1 MKISIPFLL
10 TAALL
15 GGCARGNGGGTGPGK
30 RVIILGFDGLDYGY
44 TKKLMDEGKLPNFS
58 RVARE
63 GTFGPLQTSI
73 PPQSPVAWSNFIT
86 GMDSGGHGIFDFV
99 HRKPD
104 TMTPYLSAAEAKGG
118 GTTLNIGKYQFPLSA
133 GSYELL
139 RRGRAFWEVL
149 ENHGIE
155 TTIVR
160 MPANFP
166 PSGTA
171 TRELSGMGTPDLRG
185 NYGEFSFYTSKLF
198 AFAGEDIAGGQV
210 YEVDIYDG
218 VVQAKLLGPYNPFLI
233 EQERVASD
241 FTVYLDPVDPVA
253 KIVAG
258 SEEVVLHAGEWSG
271 WVPVEFPMIPT
282 QTLNGMVRF
291 YLRSVRPDFELYAS
305 PIQIDPLAPLSP
317 ISTPDDYATELAKAL
332 GRFYTQGLPEDT
344 KSHESKVLT
353 TEEFLSQAH
362 IAGKEFAD
370 QFPYVVDH
378 FERGLLF
385 FYLGN
390 VDQVSHVMWKVLDP
404 EHPAYDPNVDPK
416 YAGLIEELYV
426 GLDGV
431 VGQALERLS
440 PDDTLIV
447 MSDHGFTSWRRAFHL
462 NAWLKEKGY
471 LTVKDPNLKKDP
483 GVFVNI
489 DWAHTRAYNIGLNGL
504 YINLKGREKNG
515 IVPAENRRPL
525 MDEIGAA
532 LLAEVDPKTGGPVVT
547 KVYPR
552 EDAYH
557 DRGELEIGPD
567 IIVGTAKGTR
577 ISGHSALGAVG
588 TEVLTDNTE
597 EWSGDHL
604 MDHEAVPGILLTNRP
619 LKKPAPRLQDL
630 AQSVLLEFGIDE
642 SIQPRQPRQPKKPT
656 EED

>member
-1 MKISIPFLL
+1 MRVRFALL
-10 TAALL
+10 LIAAL
-15 GGCARGNGGGTGPGK
+15 GCGCARDNGGGTAAGK
-30 RVIILGFDGLDYGY
+30 RVIILGFDGLDYVY
-44 TKKLMDEGKLPNFS
+44 TKKLMEEGKLPNFS

-63 GTFGPLQTSI
+63 GSFGPLQTSI

-99 HRKPD
+99 HRRPD
-104 TMTPYLSAAEAKGG
+104 TMTPYLSASEVSGS
-118 GTTLNIGKYQFPLSA
+118 GTTLKIGKYQFPLSG
-133 GSYELL
+133 GSIELL

-155 TTIVR
+155 TTILR

-185 NYGEFSFYTSKLF
+185 TYGEFSFYTSKLF
-198 AFAGEDIAGGQV
+198 AFAGEDIAGGNV
-210 YEVDIYDG
+210 YEVDIYDS
-218 VVQAKLLGPYNPFLI
+218 VVEAKLYGPDNPFLI
-233 EQERVASD
+233 ETEKLASD

-258 SEEVVLHAGEWSG
+258 TEEVVLREGEWSG
-271 WVPVEFPMIPT
+271 WVPVEFSMIPT
-282 QTLNGMVRF
+282 QTLGGMVRF

-305 PIQIDPLAPLSP
+305 PIQIDPMAPALP
-317 ISTPDDYATELAKAL
+317 IATPDDYASELAKAG
-332 GRFYTQGLPEDT
+332 GRFYVQGLPEDT
-344 KSHESKVLT
+344 KARESGVLT
-353 TEEFLSQAH
+353 TEEFLAQAH

-370 QFPYVVDH
+370 QFPYVLDH
-378 FERGLLF
+378 FEGGLLF

-390 VDQVSHVMWKVLDP
+390 ADQISHVMWKVLDP
-404 EHPAYDPNVDPK
+404 EHPAYDPEVDPK
-416 YAGLIEELYV
+416 YKGLIEEVYV
-426 GLDGV
+426 GLDGI
-431 VGQALERLS
+431 VGQALERLATG
-440 PDDTLIV
+440 DTLVV
-447 MSDHGFTSWRRAFHL
+447 MSDHGFASWRRSFHL

-471 LTVKDPNLKKDP
+471 LVVKDPGMEDDP
-483 GVFVNI
+483 GKFVNV
-489 DWAHTRAYNIGLNGL
+489 DWAHTRAYGVGLNAL
-504 YINLKGREKNG
+504 YINLTGREKNG
-515 IVPAENRRPL
+515 IVSEEKRKAL
-525 MDEIGAA
+525 MDEIAAA

-547 KVYPR
+547 KAYQR
-552 EDAYH
+552 EETYK

-567 IIVGTAKGTR
+567 IIVGTANGTR

-588 TEVLTDNTE
+588 REVLTDNVD

-619 LKKPAPRLQDL
+619 LKKPALRLQDL

-642 SIQPRQPRQPKKPT
+642 PIQPTQPREK
-656 EED
+656 ED

>member
-1 MKISIPFLL
+1 MRVRF
-10 TAALL
+10 ALL
-15 GGCARGNGGGTGPGK
+15 LIAGLACGCARGNGGGAASGK
-30 RVIILGFDGLDYGY
+30 RVIILGFDGLDYEY
-44 TKKLMDEGKLPNFS
+44 TKKLMEEGKLPNFS

-63 GTFGPLQTSI
+63 GSFGPLETSI

-86 GMDSGGHGIFDFV
+86 GMDAGGHGIFDFL
-99 HRKPD
+99 HRNPE
-104 TMTPYLSAAEAKGG
+104 TLVPVFSMGEVAAG
-118 GTTLNIGKYQFPLSA
+118 GTTLEIGKYQFPLSG
-133 GSYELL
+133 GSFELL

-198 AFAGEDIAGGQV
+198 AFAGQDIAGGDV

-218 VVQAKLLGPYNPFLI
+218 VVDAKLYGPNNPFLI
-233 EQERVASD
+233 ETEKLASE

-258 SEEVVLHAGEWSG
+258 SEEVVLREGEWSG
-271 WVPVEFPMIPT
+271 WVPVEFSMIPT
-282 QTLNGMVRF
+282 QTLGGMVRF

-305 PIQIDPLAPLSP
+305 PIQIDPMAPALP
-317 ISTPDDYATELAKAL
+317 ISTPEDYATELAKAG
-332 GRFYTQGLPEDT
+332 GRFYVQGMPEDT
-344 KSHESKVLT
+344 KAREGGVIT
-353 TEEFLSQAH
+353 TEEFLAQAH

-370 QFPYVVDH
+370 QFPYVLDH
-378 FERGLLF
+378 FDSGLLF

-390 VDQVSHVMWKVLDP
+390 ADQISHVMWKVLDP
-404 EHPAYDPNVDPK
+404 GHPAYDPEVDPK
-416 YAGLIEELYV
+416 YKGVIEEVYV
-426 GLDGV
+426 ELDGI

-440 PDDTLIV
+440 AEDTLVV
-447 MSDHGFTSWRRAFHL
+447 MSDHGFASWRRSFHL

-471 LTVKDPNLKKDP
+471 LVVKDPGMEEDP
-483 GVFVNI
+483 GLFVNV
-489 DWAHTRAYNIGLNGL
+489 DQGRTRAYGVGLNGL

-515 IVPAENRRPL
+515 IVPEEKRKAL
-525 MDEIGAA
+525 MDEIAAA
-532 LLAEVDPKTGGPVVT
+532 LLAEVDPRTGGPVVT
-547 KVYPR
+547 KAYQR
-552 EDAYH
+552 EDAYK
-557 DRGELEIGPD
+557 DRGHIEIGPD

-577 ISGHSALGAVG
+577 ISSDSALGAVG
-588 TEVLTDNTE
+588 KEVLTDNVD

-604 MDHEAVPGILLTNRP
+604 MDHETVPGILLTNRP

-642 SIQPRQPRQPKKPT
+642 PIQPRER
-656 EED
+656 ED

>member
-1 MKISIPFLL
+1 MRVRFALL
-10 TAALL
+10 LIAAL
-15 GGCARGNGGGTGPGK
+15 GCGCARGNGGGTAAGK
-30 RVIILGFDGLDYGY
+30 RVVILGFDGLDYGY
-44 TKKLMDEGKLPNFS
+44 TKKLMEEGKLPNFS

-63 GTFGPLQTSI
+63 GSFGPLETSI

-104 TMTPYLSAAEAKGG
+104 TMTPYLSASEVSGG
-118 GTTLNIGKYQFPLSA
+118 GKTLKFGKCQFPLSG
-133 GSYELL
+133 GSVELL

-155 TTIVR
+155 TTVIR

-171 TRELSGMGTPDLRG
+171 TRELSGMGTPDIRG
-185 NYGEFSFYTSKLF
+185 TYGEFSFYTSKLF

-218 VVQAKLLGPYNPFLI
+218 VVEAKLYGPDNPFLI
-233 EQERVASD
+233 ETEKLASD
-241 FTVYLDPVDPVA
+241 FTVYLDPKDPVA

-258 SEEVVLHAGEWSG
+258 SEEIVLREGEWSG
-271 WVPVEFPMIPT
+271 WVPVEFPFTCWIGGL
-282 QTLNGMVRF
+282 QGMVRF

-305 PIQIDPLAPLSP
+305 PIQLDPMAPALP
-317 ISTPDDYATELAKAL
+317 ISTPEDYATDLAKAG
-332 GRFYTQGLPEDT
+332 GRFYVQGLPEDT
-344 KSHESKVLT
+344 KARESGVLT
-353 TEEFLSQAH
+353 TEEFLAQAR

-370 QFPYVVDH
+370 QFPYVLDH
-378 FERGLLF
+378 FEDGLLF

-390 VDQVSHVMWKVLDP
+390 ADQISHVMWKVLDP
-404 EHPAYDPNVDPK
+404 GHPAYDPEVDPK
-416 YAGLIEELYV
+416 YAGLIEEVYV
-426 GLDGV
+426 GLDGI

-440 PDDTLIV
+440 ADDTLIV
-447 MSDHGFTSWRRAFHL
+447 MSDHGFASWRRSFHL

-471 LTVKDPNLKKDP
+471 LVVKDPGMEDDP
-483 GVFVNI
+483 GLFVNV
-489 DWAHTRAYNIGLNGL
+489 DWAHTRAYGIGLNAL
-504 YINLKGREKNG
+504 YINLKGRESNG
-515 IVPAENRRPL
+515 IVPEEKRKAL
-525 MDEIGAA
+525 MDEIAAA

-547 KVYPR
+547 K
-552 EDAYH
+552 AYQRDNTYK
-557 DRGELEIGPD
+557 DRGYLEIGPD

-588 TEVLTDNTE
+588 KEVLTDNVD

-604 MDHEAVPGILLTNRP
+604 MDHETVPGILLANRP

-630 AQSVLLEFGIDE
+630 AESVLLEFGIDE
-642 SIQPRQPRQPKKPT
+642 SIQPRER
-656 EED
+656 EN

>member
-1 MKISIPFLL
+1 MRFPL
-10 TAALL
+10 ALL
-15 GGCARGNGGGTGPGK
+15 LVAVLGCGCARGNGGGTAAGK
-30 RVIILGFDGLDYGY
+30 RVIILGFDGLDYEY
-44 TKKLMDEGKLPNFS
+44 TKKLMEEGKLPNFS

-63 GTFGPLQTSI
+63 GSFGPLETSI

-104 TMTPYLSAAEAKGG
+104 TMTPYLSASEVSGG
-118 GTTLNIGKYQFPLSA
+118 GSTLKIGKYQFPLSG
-133 GSYELL
+133 GSIELL

-155 TTIVR
+155 TTVIR

-171 TRELSGMGTPDLRG
+171 TRELSGMGTPDIRG
-185 NYGEFSFYTSKLF
+185 TYGEFSFYTSKLF
-198 AFAGEDIAGGQV
+198 AFAGEDIAGGDV

-218 VVQAKLLGPYNPFLI
+218 VVEAKLYGPDNPLLI
-233 EQERVASD
+233 ETEKLASD

-258 SEEVVLHAGEWSG
+258 SEEVVLREGEWSE

-282 QTLNGMVRF
+282 QTLGGMVRF
-291 YLRSVRPDFELYAS
+291 YLRSVRPDLELYAS
-305 PIQIDPLAPLSP
+305 PVQYDPMAPALP
-317 ISTPDDYATELAKAL
+317 ISTPEDYASELAKAG
-332 GRFYTQGLPEDT
+332 GRFYVQGMPEDT
-344 KSHESKVLT
+344 KGQGSGVLT
-353 TEEFLSQAH
+353 TEEFLAQAH
-362 IAGKEFAD
+362 IAGKEFSD
-370 QFPYVVDH
+370 QFPYVLDH
-378 FERGLLF
+378 FQGGLLF
-385 FYLGN
+385 FYIGN

-404 EHPAYDPNVDPK
+404 GHPAYDPDVDPK

-426 GLDGV
+426 GLDGI
-431 VGQALERLS
+431 VGQTLERLS
-440 PDDTLIV
+440 ADDTLVV
-447 MSDHGFTSWRRAFHL
+447 MSDHGFASFRRSFDL
-462 NAWLKEKGY
+462 NAWLREKGF
-471 LTVKDPNLKKDP
+471 LVVKDPEMENDP
-483 GVFVNI
+483 GVFVNV
-489 DWAHTRAYNIGLNGL
+489 DWAHTRAYGVGLNAL

-515 IVPAENRRPL
+515 IVPEENRKAL
-525 MDEIGAA
+525 MDEIAAA

-547 KVYPR
+547 KAYQR
-552 EDAYH
+552 EETYK

-577 ISGHSALGAVG
+577 ISGQSALGAVG
-588 TEVLTDNTE
+588 KEVLTDNVD
-597 EWSGDHL
+597 EWSGDHE
-604 MDHEAVPGILLTNRP
+604 MDHETVPGILLTNRP

-642 SIQPRQPRQPKKPT
+642 PIQPREK
-656 EED
+656 ED

>member
-1 MKISIPFLL
+1 MRARFTLFLVV
-10 TAALL
+10 ALAC
-15 GGCARGNGGGTGPGK
+15 GCARGNGGGGTAPRK
-30 RVIILGFDGLDYGY
+30 RVLILGFDGLDYEY
-44 TKKLMDEGKLPNFS
+44 TKKLMEEGKLPNFS
-58 RVARE
+58 RVAK
-63 GTFGPLQTSI
+63 GGSFGPLETSI

-104 TMTPYLSAAEAKGG
+104 TMTPYLSASEVEGG
-118 GTTLNIGKYQFPLSA
+118 GTTLKIGKYQFPLSG
-133 GSYELL
+133 GSIELL

-149 ENHGIE
+149 ENHGVE
-155 TTIVR
+155 TTIIR
-160 MPANFP
+160 IPANFP

-185 NYGEFSFYTSKLF
+185 TYGEFSFYTSKLF
-198 AFAGEDIAGGQV
+198 AFAGEDIAGGDV

-218 VVQAKLLGPYNPFLI
+218 VVEAKLYGPDNPFLI
-233 EQERVASD
+233 ETEKLTSE

-258 SEEVVLHAGEWSG
+258 SEEVVLREGEWSE

-282 QTLNGMVRF
+282 QTLGGMVRF

-305 PIQIDPLAPLSP
+305 PIQIDPMAPALP
-317 ISTPDDYATELAKAL
+317 ISTPDDYATNLAKAR
-332 GRFYTQGLPEDT
+332 GRFYVQGMPEDT
-344 KSHESKVLT
+344 KAQESGVLT
-353 TEEFLSQAH
+353 TEEFLAQAH

-370 QFPYVVDH
+370 QFSYVLEQFDG
-378 FERGLLF
+378 GLLF

-390 VDQVSHVMWKVLDP
+390 VDQMSHVMWKVLDP
-404 EHPAYDPNVDPK
+404 GHPTYDPDVDPK
-416 YAGLIEELYV
+416 YAGLIEELYA

-440 PDDTLIV
+440 ADDTLLV
-447 MSDHGFTSWRRAFHL
+447 MSDHGFTSWRRSFHL

-471 LTVKDPNLKKDP
+471 LAVKDPELENDP
-483 GVFVNI
+483 GVFVNV
-489 DWAHTRAYNIGLNGL
+489 DWAHTRAYNLGINGL

-515 IVPAENRRPL
+515 IVPEEERNAL
-525 MDEIGAA
+525 IHEIGSA
-532 LLAEVDPKTGGPVVT
+532 LLAEIDPKTGGPVVT

-552 EDAYH
+552 EETYQ

-588 TEVLTDNTE
+588 KEALTDNTE
-597 EWSGDHL
+597 EWSGDHE
-604 MDHEAVPGILLTNRP
+604 MDHETVPGILLTNRP
-619 LKKPAPRLQDL
+619 LLKPAARLQDL
-630 AQSVLLEFGIDE
+630 AQSVLAEFGIDE
-642 SIQPRQPRQPKKPT
+642 SVQPRQAREG
-656 EED
+656 EE

>member
-1 MKISIPFLL
+1 MRVRF
-10 TAALL
+10 ALL
-15 GGCARGNGGGTGPGK
+15 LIAGLGCGCARGSGGDPAPGK
-30 RVIILGFDGLDYGY
+30 RVIILGFDGVDYEF

-58 RVARE
+58 RAAHE
-63 GTFGPLQTSI
+63 GSFGPLETSI

-86 GMDSGGHGIFDFV
+86 GMDSGGHGIFDFL
-99 HRKPD
+99 HRNPE
-104 TMTPYLSAAEAKGG
+104 TLVPVFSMSEVAEG
-118 GTTLNIGKYQFPLSA
+118 GTTLEIGKYQFPLSGGA
-133 GSYELL
+133 FELL

-155 TTIVR
+155 TTVIR
-160 MPANFP
+160 MPANYP

-171 TRELSGMGTPDLRG
+171 TRELSGLGTPDLRG
-185 NYGEFSFYTSKLF
+185 NYSDFSFYTSKLF
-198 AFAGEDIAGGQV
+198 AFAGEDIAGGDV

-218 VVQAKLLGPYNPFLI
+218 VVEAKLYGPDNPFLI
-233 EQERVASD
+233 ETEKLASE

-258 SEEVVLHAGEWSG
+258 SEEVVLREGEWSG

-282 QTLNGMVRF
+282 QTLGGMVRF

-305 PIQIDPLAPLSP
+305 SIQIDPMAPAFP
-317 ISTPDDYATELAKAL
+317 ISTPKDYATELAKAG
-332 GRFYTQGLPEDT
+332 GRFYVQGLPEDT
-344 KSHESKVLT
+344 KARESGVIT
-353 TEEFLSQAH
+353 TEEFLAQAH

-370 QFPYVVDH
+370 QFPYVLDH
-378 FERGLLF
+378 FDDGLLF

-390 VDQVSHVMWKVLDP
+390 VDQISHVMWKVLDP
-404 EHPAYDPNVDPK
+404 GHPAYDPEVDPK

-426 GLDGV
+426 GLDGI

-440 PDDTLIV
+440 TDDTLVV
-447 MSDHGFTSWRRAFHL
+447 MSDHGFASWRRSFHL

-471 LTVKDPNLKKDP
+471 LVVKDPGMEEDP
-483 GVFVNI
+483 GMFVNV
-489 DWAHTRAYNIGLNGL
+489 DWARTRAYGVGLNGL
-504 YINLKGREKNG
+504 YVNLNGREKNG
-515 IVPAENRRPL
+515 IVPEEKRKAL
-525 MDEIGAA
+525 LDEIAAA

-547 KVYPR
+547 KAYQR
-552 EDAYH
+552 EETYK

-577 ISGHSALGAVG
+577 ISGQSALGAVG
-588 TEVLTDNTE
+588 KEVLTDNVD

-604 MDHEAVPGILLTNRP
+604 MDHETVPGILLTNRP
-619 LKKPAPRLQDL
+619 LKKPAHRLQDL

-642 SIQPRQPRQPKKPT
+642 SIQPGER
-656 EED
+656 EN

>member
-1 MKISIPFLL
+1 MRVRF
-10 TAALL
+10 ALL
-15 GGCARGNGGGTGPGK
+15 LIAGLACGCARGNGGGAASGK
-30 RVIILGFDGLDYGY
+30 RVIILGFDGLDYEY
-44 TKKLMDEGKLPNFS
+44 TKKLMEEGKLPNFS

-63 GTFGPLQTSI
+63 GSFGPLETSI

-86 GMDSGGHGIFDFV
+86 GMDAGGHGIFDFL
-99 HRKPD
+99 HRNPE
-104 TMTPYLSAAEAKGG
+104 TLVPVFSMGEVAAG
-118 GTTLNIGKYQFPLSA
+118 GTTLEIGKYQFPLSG
-133 GSYELL
+133 GSFELL

-198 AFAGEDIAGGQV
+198 AFAGQDIAGGDV

-218 VVQAKLLGPYNPFLI
+218 VVDAKLYGPNNPFLI
-233 EQERVASD
+233 ETEKLASE

-258 SEEVVLHAGEWSG
+258 SEEVVLREGEWSG
-271 WVPVEFPMIPT
+271 WVPVEFSMIPT
-282 QTLNGMVRF
+282 QTLGGMVRF

-305 PIQIDPLAPLSP
+305 PIQIDPMAPALP
-317 ISTPDDYATELAKAL
+317 ISTPEDYATELAKAG
-332 GRFYTQGLPEDT
+332 GRFYVQGMPEDT
-344 KSHESKVLT
+344 KAREGGVIT
-353 TEEFLSQAH
+353 TEEFLAQAH

-370 QFPYVVDH
+370 QFPYVLDH
-378 FERGLLF
+378 FDSGLLF

-390 VDQVSHVMWKVLDP
+390 ADQISHVMWKVLDP
-404 EHPAYDPNVDPK
+404 GHPAYDPEVDPK
-416 YAGLIEELYV
+416 YKGVIEEVYV
-426 GLDGV
+426 ELDGI

-440 PDDTLIV
+440 AEDTLVV
-447 MSDHGFTSWRRAFHL
+447 MSDHGFASWRRSFHL

-471 LTVKDPNLKKDP
+471 LVVKDPGMEEDP
-483 GVFVNI
+483 GLFVNV
-489 DWAHTRAYNIGLNGL
+489 DQGRTRAYGVGLNGL

-515 IVPAENRRPL
+515 IVPEEKRKAL
-525 MDEIGAA
+525 MDEIAAA

-547 KVYPR
+547 KAYQR
-552 EDAYH
+552 EDAYK
-557 DRGELEIGPD
+557 DRGHIEIGPD

-577 ISGHSALGAVG
+577 ISSDSALGAVG
-588 TEVLTDNTE
+588 KEVLTDNVD

-604 MDHEAVPGILLTNRP
+604 MDHETVPGILLTNRP

-642 SIQPRQPRQPKKPT
+642 PIQPRER
-656 EED
+656 ED

>member
-1 MKISIPFLL
+1 
-10 TAALL
+10 
-15 GGCARGNGGGTGPGK
+15 
-30 RVIILGFDGLDYGY
+30 
-44 TKKLMDEGKLPNFS
+44 MD
-58 RVARE
+58 A
-63 GTFGPLQTSI
+63 
-73 PPQSPVAWSNFIT
+73 
-86 GMDSGGHGIFDFV
+86 GGHGIFDFL
-99 HRKPD
+99 HRNPE
-104 TMTPYLSAAEAKGG
+104 TLVPVFSMGEVAAG
-118 GTTLNIGKYQFPLSA
+118 GTTLEIGKYQFPLSG
-133 GSYELL
+133 GSFELL

-198 AFAGEDIAGGQV
+198 AFAGQDIAGGDV

-218 VVQAKLLGPYNPFLI
+218 VVDAKLYGPNNPFLI
-233 EQERVASD
+233 ETEKLASE

-258 SEEVVLHAGEWSG
+258 SEEVVLREGEWSG
-271 WVPVEFPMIPT
+271 WVPVEFSMIPT
-282 QTLNGMVRF
+282 QTLGGMVRF

-305 PIQIDPLAPLSP
+305 PIQIDPMAPALP
-317 ISTPDDYATELAKAL
+317 ISTPEDYATELAKAG
-332 GRFYTQGLPEDT
+332 GRFYVQGMPEDT
-344 KSHESKVLT
+344 KAREGGVIT
-353 TEEFLSQAH
+353 TEEFLAQAH

-370 QFPYVVDH
+370 QFPYVLDH
-378 FERGLLF
+378 FDSGLLF

-390 VDQVSHVMWKVLDP
+390 ADQISHVMWKVLDP
-404 EHPAYDPNVDPK
+404 GHPAYDPEVDPK
-416 YAGLIEELYV
+416 YKGVIEEVYV
-426 GLDGV
+426 ELDGI

-440 PDDTLIV
+440 AEDTLVV
-447 MSDHGFTSWRRAFHL
+447 MSDHGFASWRRSFHL

-471 LTVKDPNLKKDP
+471 LVVKDPGMEEDP
-483 GVFVNI
+483 GLFVNV
-489 DWAHTRAYNIGLNGL
+489 DQGRTRAYGVGLNGL

-515 IVPAENRRPL
+515 IVPEEKRKAL
-525 MDEIGAA
+525 MDEIAAA

-547 KVYPR
+547 KAYQR
-552 EDAYH
+552 EDAYK
-557 DRGELEIGPD
+557 DRGHIEIGPD

-577 ISGHSALGAVG
+577 ISSDSALGAVG
-588 TEVLTDNTE
+588 KEVLTDNVD

-604 MDHEAVPGILLTNRP
+604 MDHETVPGILLTNRP

-642 SIQPRQPRQPKKPT
+642 PIQPRER
-656 EED
+656 ED

>member
-1 MKISIPFLL
+1 MRIPLFLL
-10 TAALL
+10 LIAGL
-15 GGCARGNGGGTGPGK
+15 GGGCSRGNGGGPAQGK

-44 TKKLMDEGKLPNFS
+44 TKKLMEEGRLPNFS
-58 RVARE
+58 RLAQE
-63 GTFGPLQTSI
+63 GTFGPLETSI

-99 HRKPD
+99 HRNPE
-104 TMTPYLSAAEAKGG
+104 TLIPVFSMSEVSAG
-118 GTTLNIGKYQFPLSA
+118 GTTLKIGKYQFPLSG
-133 GSYELL
+133 GSVELL
-139 RRGRAFWEVL
+139 RRGRPFWEVL

-155 TTIVR
+155 TTVIR

-185 NYGEFSFYTSKLF
+185 GYGEFSFFTSKLF
-198 AFAGEDIAGGQV
+198 AFAGEDIAGGDV

-218 VVQAKLLGPYNPFLI
+218 VIEAKLLGPDNPFLI
-233 EQERVASD
+233 ETEKLTSD

-258 SEEVVLHAGEWSG
+258 SEEVVLREGEWSG
-271 WVPVEFPMIPT
+271 WVPVEFSMIPT
-282 QTLNGMVRF
+282 QTLGGMVRF

-305 PIQIDPLAPLSP
+305 PIQIDPMAPALP
-317 ISTPDDYATELAKAL
+317 ISTPEDYASELAKAV
-332 GRFYTQGLPEDT
+332 GRFYVQGLPEDT
-344 KSHESKVLT
+344 KAHESGVFT
-353 TEEFLSQAH
+353 TEEFLAQAH
-362 IAGKEFAD
+362 LAGKELAD
-370 QFPYVVDH
+370 QFPYVLDQ
-378 FERGLLF
+378 FQEGLLF

-404 EHPAYDPNVDPK
+404 GHPMYDPDVDPK
-416 YAGLIEELYV
+416 YAGLIADLYV
-426 GLDGV
+426 GMDAV
-431 VGQALERLS
+431 VGQALERLTTG
-440 PDDTLIV
+440 DTLFV
-447 MSDHGFTSWRRAFHL
+447 MSDHGFASWRRSFHL

-471 LTVKDPNLKKDP
+471 LAVKDPGMENDP
-483 GVFVNI
+483 GLFMNV
-489 DWAHTRAYNIGLNGL
+489 DWAHTRAYGVGLNGL

-515 IVPAENRRPL
+515 IVPEEKRKAL
-525 MDEIGAA
+525 MDEIAAA

-547 KVYPR
+547 KAYQR
-552 EDAYH
+552 EEAYK

-567 IIVGTAKGTR
+567 IIVGTAKGTS

-588 TEVLTDNTE
+588 KEALTDNVD

-604 MDHEAVPGILLTNRP
+604 MDHETVPGILLTNRP

-642 SIQPRQPRQPKKPT
+642 PIQPQESQ
-656 EED
+656 

>member
-1 MKISIPFLL
+1 MRVRFALL
-10 TAALL
+10 LIAAL
-15 GGCARGNGGGTGPGK
+15 GCGCARDNGGGTAAGK
-30 RVIILGFDGLDYGY
+30 RVIILGFDGLDYVY
-44 TKKLMDEGKLPNFS
+44 TKKLMEEGKLPNFS

-63 GTFGPLQTSI
+63 GSFGPLQTSI

-99 HRKPD
+99 HRRPD
-104 TMTPYLSAAEAKGG
+104 TMTPYLSASEVSGS
-118 GTTLNIGKYQFPLSA
+118 GTTLKIGKYQFPLSG
-133 GSYELL
+133 GSIELL

-155 TTIVR
+155 TTILR

-185 NYGEFSFYTSKLF
+185 TYGEFSFYTSKLF
-198 AFAGEDIAGGQV
+198 AFAGEDIAGGNV
-210 YEVDIYDG
+210 YEVDIYDS
-218 VVQAKLLGPYNPFLI
+218 VVEAKLYGPDNPFLI
-233 EQERVASD
+233 ETEKLASD

-258 SEEVVLHAGEWSG
+258 TEEVVLREGEWSG
-271 WVPVEFPMIPT
+271 WVPVEFSMIPT
-282 QTLNGMVRF
+282 QTLGGMVRF

-305 PIQIDPLAPLSP
+305 PIQIDPMAPALP
-317 ISTPDDYATELAKAL
+317 IATPDDYASELAKAG
-332 GRFYTQGLPEDT
+332 GRFYVQGLPEDT
-344 KSHESKVLT
+344 KARESGVLT
-353 TEEFLSQAH
+353 TEEFLAQAH

-370 QFPYVVDH
+370 QFPYVLDH
-378 FERGLLF
+378 FEGGLLF

-390 VDQVSHVMWKVLDP
+390 ADQISHVMWKVLDP
-404 EHPAYDPNVDPK
+404 EHPAYDPEVDPK
-416 YAGLIEELYV
+416 YKGLIEEVYV
-426 GLDGV
+426 GLDGI
-431 VGQALERLS
+431 VGQALERLATG
-440 PDDTLIV
+440 DTLVV
-447 MSDHGFTSWRRAFHL
+447 MSDHGFASWRRSFHL

-471 LTVKDPNLKKDP
+471 LVVKDPGMEDDP
-483 GVFVNI
+483 GMFVNV
-489 DWAHTRAYNIGLNGL
+489 DWAHTRAYGVGLNAL
-504 YINLKGREKNG
+504 YINLTGREKNG
-515 IVPAENRRPL
+515 IVSEEKRKAL
-525 MDEIGAA
+525 MDEIAAA

-547 KVYPR
+547 KAYQR
-552 EDAYH
+552 EETYK

-567 IIVGTAKGTR
+567 IIVGTANGTR

-588 TEVLTDNTE
+588 REVLTDNVD

-619 LKKPAPRLQDL
+619 LKKPALRLQDL

-642 SIQPRQPRQPKKPT
+642 PIQPTQPREK
-656 EED
+656 ED